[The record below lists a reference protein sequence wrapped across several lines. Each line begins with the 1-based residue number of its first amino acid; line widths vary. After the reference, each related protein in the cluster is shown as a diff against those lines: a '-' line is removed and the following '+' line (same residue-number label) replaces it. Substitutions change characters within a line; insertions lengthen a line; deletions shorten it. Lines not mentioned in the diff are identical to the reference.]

1 MLEKISNNTDI
12 LMILMIFIILL
23 GIFIMLIPLFQE
35 KKNKKDKNIDN
46 LGLNDI
52 EIKKIDENLNKDQLT
67 KDIFDIY
74 KKVEVAKS
82 KFDYKTLKELLTDS
96 LYQEEEQKLKQ
107 LKNNKQ
113 KLVATNIKLQEIKI
127 LSIQK
132 KNEIELIDVYLHV
145 SEYNYI
151 INNKKKIIRGT
162 DEAIYQIEYRI
173 TLEKNKDKYFKINK
187 HECTGKWIKNN

>member
-173 TLEKNKDKYFKINK
+173 TLEKNKDKYFKIK
-187 HECTGKWIKNN
+187 KKECTGKWIKNL